1 MQALKVDIADNIKI
15 IIDSND
21 SNDSKDSK
29 DSNGNSFELTL
40 HHALEFLVKKSKMS
54 TKPSKR
60 GKAAV
65 ITDVLK
71 QKEMFFSSLTKLL
84 CRKGILAQGAIQLFG
99 NLASPKSKVQDAI
112 RDCGAIEALMQLL
125 FRKDQEDTVQREIL
139 EALSNIVH
147 DNYKN
152 QERIRKS
159 ERIPDLVQLLQIMEV
174 RGPAADAIRRMY
186 ERNPS
191 NQKAFA
197 EAGAITSFTKLLA
210 DPVVNSAGQQQDL
223 TSHAFL
229 QALGTVLIYSLRKIE
244 AIKAKYLN

>member
-21 SNDSKDSK
+21 SNDSKDS
-29 DSNGNSFELTL
+29 NGNSFELTL
-40 HHALEFLVKKSKMS
+40 HHALEFLVKKSKM
-54 TKPSKR
+54 TKR

-210 DPVVNSAGQQQDL
+210 DPVVNSAGQQDL

>member
-21 SNDSKDSK
+21 SNDSKDS
-29 DSNGNSFELTL
+29 NGNSFELTL
-40 HHALEFLVKKSKMS
+40 QHALKFLVTN
-54 TKPSKR
+54 TKSKR
-60 GKAAV
+60 GKEAV
-65 ITDVLK
+65 ISDVWK

-84 CRKGILAQGAIQLFG
+84 RRKGILAQLVIQLFG

-125 FRKDQEDTVQREIL
+125 FQKDQEDSVQRKIL

-159 ERIPDLVQLLQIMEV
+159 DRIPDLVQLIQNMEV

-210 DPVVNSAGQQQDL
+210 DPVVNSAGQQDL

-229 QALGTVLIYSLRKIE
+229 QALGTVLTYLLRKIE
-244 AIKAKYLN
+244 AFKAKYLN